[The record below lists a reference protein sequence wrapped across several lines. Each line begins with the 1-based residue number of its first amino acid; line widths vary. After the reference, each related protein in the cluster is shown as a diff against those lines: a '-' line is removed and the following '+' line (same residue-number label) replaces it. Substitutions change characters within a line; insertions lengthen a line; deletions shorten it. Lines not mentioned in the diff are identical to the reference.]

1 MNKFTYLLLLL
12 FCMMG
17 GVMNAQNGEQTAAK
31 EITALDQLKNGKTY
45 TLVAPRGFV
54 SIKDQKAIYGYEG
67 SPRPDNADDQFAI
80 LEYKGNYYLFNAGK
94 KKFVSTKTTKTS
106 AYPSLALVDT
116 PDDGFAINATNNP
129 NNPWYFSVPD
139 QSNNWLNMGGA
150 REIKVDNWKSLDDGN
165 QFKITEVGALDQET
179 LEAAMAKLNI
189 DYAALINQVY
199 DESKINKG
207 ANEAFVGYIT
217 DEAKAKIAE
226 AKKTALA
233 SPSKTAY
240 NTFLQAIKDNSVGFE
255 EGAYYLIEL
264 QNNIAKKYPSTQNMH
279 FKKDGSFPHER
290 FYDDRVIRRTTENDP
305 LLPRLWKIEK
315 QDNGTYKIRNANTGC
330 NWSSYVNNGID
341 MPVNPT
347 TGGTY
352 SIQFLP
358 CNEDKKTDAS
368 PLSFNTKFTI
378 TIDGHFINAFQ
389 GDYNNVICDYG
400 GNHIDDAGNHWAF
413 KKVTEVPVKVGATGW
428 ASVCLPFAVTLPS
441 DVKAYIATSSNGN
454 VVTLQEVNGTI
465 AANTAM
471 MITAQANTNPSLT
484 ISKEQGQVFEN
495 NLFKGVTVERIEF
508 EAEETFALG
517 AKDAKAVLMKNH
529 LSKEFT
535 QEGKEPVT
543 TYYVPA
549 NKAYILTTDLN
560 PAAQAAAMLQFNF
573 GDNTTGIDG
582 VEVDNEKDTI
592 YYDLNGRRVLYPTQG
607 VYVTNTGKKVFIR

>member
-31 EITALDQLKNGKTY
+31 EITALDQLVNGKTY

-94 KKFVSTKTTKTS
+94 KKFVSTKTTQTS
-106 AYPSLALVDT
+106 AFPSLALVDT

-139 QSNNWLNMGGA
+139 QSNKWLNMGGVKQIA
-150 REIKVDNWKSLDDGN
+150 VDNWNTLDDGN
-165 QFKITEVGALDQET
+165 QFKITEVGALDKET
-179 LEAAMAKLNI
+179 LDAAMAKLNI

-226 AKKTALA
+226 AKNTALA
-233 SPSKTAY
+233 SPSRTAY

-255 EGAYYLIEL
+255 EGAYYLIEN
-264 QNNIAKKYPSTQNMH
+264 QNDINKKYPSTQHMH
-279 FKKDGSFPHER
+279 SKTDGVFGVENNN
-290 FYDDRVIRRTTENDP
+290 DRNIHRTTANDP
-305 LLPRLWKIEK
+305 LLPRLWKVEK
-315 QDNGTYKIRNANTGC
+315 QGNGTYKFRSANTGC
-330 NWSSYVNNGID
+330 VWSSYVDAGID
-341 MPVNPT
+341 MPINKDA
-347 TGGTY
+347 GGQY
-352 SIQFLP
+352 SIEGLP
-358 CNEDKKTDAS
+358 WNAKAEGVDS
-368 PLSFNTKFTI
+368 YNTKFYI
-378 TIDGHFINAFQ
+378 KIDGHTINAFS
-389 GDYNNVICDYG
+389 GDTGDLLKKYD
-400 GNHIDDAGNHWAF
+400 HADDAGGFWSF
-413 KKVTEVPVKVGATGW
+413 KKVTEVPVTIGEAKW
-428 ASVCLPFAVTLPS
+428 ASVCMPFAVTLPEG
-441 DVKAYIATSSNGN
+441 VKAYKATACQNNSMTLTEITGTIPAGTGFLLTGDAKDYMLTIATDEQVTADVSGN
-454 VVTLQEVNGTI
+454 LLKG
-465 AANTAM
+465 ATAKR
-471 MITAQANTNPSLT
+471 LGFG
-484 ISKEQGQVFEN
+484 EG
-495 NLFKGVTVERIEF
+495 
-508 EAEETFALG
+508 ETFALG
-517 AKDAKAVLMKNH
+517 KSGNGAVFKKNGLKDANKGNK
-529 LSKEFT
+529 
-535 QEGKEPVT
+535 G
-543 TYYVPA
+543 YVPA